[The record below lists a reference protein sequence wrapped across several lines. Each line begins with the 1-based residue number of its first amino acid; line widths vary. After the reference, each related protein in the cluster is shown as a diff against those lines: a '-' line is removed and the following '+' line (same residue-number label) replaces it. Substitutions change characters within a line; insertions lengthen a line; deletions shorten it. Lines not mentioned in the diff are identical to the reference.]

1 MNTREPDHLN
11 LLCDMGELTTIVTGN
26 SDIETFLA
34 SSAALVAQ
42 HLKAHVCSIYL
53 FEAMEN
59 RLVLRATQGL
69 NPKAVNTVTMKPGEG
84 LVGVCFEKSTIIREG
99 NATQNPVFKYF
110 DNAGED
116 PFNSFL
122 CVPICS
128 GIEKIGVLVVQHREL
143 DHFTL
148 FDERALRTAMTQ
160 LAGAIENARFLM
172 ELSPDK
178 TFGH

>member
-59 RLVLRATQGL
+59 RH
-69 NPKAVNTVTMKPGEG
+69 
-84 LVGVCFEKSTIIREG
+84 
-99 NATQNPVFKYF
+99 
-110 DNAGED
+110 D
-116 PFNSFL
+116 PA
-122 CVPICS
+122 CRC
-128 GIEKIGVLVVQHREL
+128 H
-143 DHFTL
+143 
-148 FDERALRTAMTQ
+148 
-160 LAGAIENARFLM
+160 
-172 ELSPDK
+172 
-178 TFGH
+178 